1 MSDDQ
6 SNDHQMS
13 TSEEMF
19 PVVNRGLFD
28 AVVALNAANGVKAAE
43 LKRVLLDLIAE
54 LRRSAKG
61 YLSPGAYAITVK
73 EQLWL
78 ADWAE
83 ARLREVQ

>member
-54 LRRSAKG
+54 LRDIYEDMG
-61 YLSPGAYAITVK
+61 GGWDLK
-73 EQLWL
+73 E
-78 ADWAE
+78 ATDRAE
-83 ARLREVQ
+83 ARLREVTDE

>member
-54 LRRSAKG
+54 LRDIYEDMG
-61 YLSPGAYAITVK
+61 GGWDLK
-73 EQLWL
+73 E
-78 ADWAE
+78 ATDRAE
-83 ARLREVQ
+83 ARLREVGGE

>member
-54 LRRSAKG
+54 LRDHYENCTDCGFMEVA
-61 YLSPGAYAITVK
+61 
-73 EQLWL
+73 
-78 ADWAE
+78 ADRAE
-83 ARLREVQ
+83 ALLREVSGE

>member
-1 MSDDQ
+1 MSDWLAEGCPD
-6 SNDHQMS
+6 
-13 TSEEMF
+13 ELVIKPPPPGV
-19 PVVNRGLFD
+19 PVN
-28 AVVALNAANGVKAAE
+28 ALAATQI
-43 LKRVLLDLIAE
+43 LLDLIAE

-83 ARLREVQ
+83 ARLREVGAPNV

>member
-54 LRRSAKG
+54 LRDWDSYYCKA
-61 YLSPGAYAITVK
+61 AA
-73 EQLWL
+73 
-78 ADWAE
+78 ADIADRAE
-83 ARLREVQ
+83 ARLREVCGDE